1 MLNDILT
8 GVNAKLKELFGE
20 DTVIYTD
27 AVEQGLKEPCFF
39 VGFLEP
45 SEKTVIGRRHFRST
59 GMYIQYLPGSPA
71 QINREL
77 YRVSDILMD
86 GMETITL
93 RNGDILRGSGLSS
106 KVSEG
111 VLNFFVNYNLFV
123 IKPSEESPDME
134 TIEAEVRKE

>member
-45 SEKTVIGRRHFRST
+45 SEKTVIGRRYFRNT

-77 YRVSDILMD
+77 YQVSDILMD

-93 RNGDILRGSGLSS
+93 RNGDILRGTGVSS

-123 IKPSEESPDME
+123 IKPAEESPDME
-134 TIEAEVRKE
+134 AIEAEVRKE